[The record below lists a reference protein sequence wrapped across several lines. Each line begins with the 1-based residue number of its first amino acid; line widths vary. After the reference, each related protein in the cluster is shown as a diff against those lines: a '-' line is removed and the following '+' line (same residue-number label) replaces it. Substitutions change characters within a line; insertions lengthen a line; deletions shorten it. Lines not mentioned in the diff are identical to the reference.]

1 LASEAVGGQEAMVF
15 DQARKVSR
23 NLSGTDPDIGA
34 LGRLVIASDEFEQL
48 VAAWRPHLIKE
59 N

>member
-1 LASEAVGGQEAMVF
+1 MVF